1 MYPDQ
6 TMPPF
11 LIIII
16 NVPMIPTLAACRQP
30 DGESGVAKIRNQKH
44 ENAKTK
50 KARHRNTKKIPNTD
64 SQASHMAYRVAKL
77 EQL

>member
-1 MYPDQ
+1 M
-6 TMPPF
+6 
-11 LIIII
+11 
-16 NVPMIPTLAACRQP
+16 
-30 DGESGVAKIRNQKH
+30 QKQ
-44 ENAKTK
+44 K

>member
-1 MYPDQ
+1 MISSW
-6 TMPPF
+6 
-11 LIIII
+11 II
-16 NVPMIPTLAACRQP
+16 L
-30 DGESGVAKIRNQKH
+30 GVAKIRNQKH